1 MEVNNKNIEF
11 LINSLKCMLEKQEFP
26 HIHLSG
32 PISQDIEYVY
42 KNIIE
47 DIYTQNSMVLEV
59 QVLDNN
65 SESILIN
72 TINAF
77 CSQKSVMSNSKI
89 QKKIV
94 IIHQHNEILT
104 DSLVHYLEDRL
115 VENQVIFLLLS
126 SSFHVAPEYLLKK
139 MVSFR
144 IHPKKNLLRNNTLEN
159 YDEFYKI
166 IDEDLSEINL
176 MNKIVDWCDIHSKKI
191 PCKIYEKW
199 KEMFET
205 AF

>member
-1 MEVNNKNIEF
+1 MDMDNNVDVESLIET
-11 LINSLKCMLEKQEFP
+11 LKSMLKRQELP
-26 HIHLSG
+26 HMHLCG
-32 PISQDIEYVY
+32 PHSQDIEYVY
-42 KNIIE
+42 KSIIE

-77 CSQKSVMSNSKI
+77 CSQKSVMLNLKI
-89 QKKIV
+89 RKKIV

-115 VENQVIFLLLS
+115 VENQAGFLLLS
-126 SSFHVAPEYLLKK
+126 SSFHVAPDFLLKK

-144 IHPKKNLLRNNTLEN
+144 IHPKNFVLRNLEN
-159 YDEFYKI
+159 YDDFY
-166 IDEDLSEINL
+166 DVLEEDLSESKL
-176 MNKIVDWCDIHSKKI
+176 SNKIEDWCDIHSMKI
-191 PCKIYEKW
+191 PSKIYEKW
-199 KEMFET
+199 KQTFKT
-205 AF
+205 IK

>member
-1 MEVNNKNIEF
+1 MEINNKNVEF
-11 LINSLKCMLEKQEFP
+11 LIESLKCMLEKQEFP

-32 PISQDIEYVY
+32 PHSQDIEYIY

-47 DIYTQNSMVLEV
+47 DIYDTNSMVLEV

-77 CSQKSVMSNSKI
+77 CSQKSVMLNSKTK
-89 QKKIV
+89 KKIV

-115 VENQVIFLLLS
+115 VENQVIFILLS

-144 IHPKKNLLRNNTLEN
+144 IHPKTNYVRNNFEN
-159 YDEFYKI
+159 YDDFYQI
-166 IDEDLSEINL
+166 LEEDLSESNL
-176 MNKIVDWCDIHSKKI
+176 SNKIEDWCNIHSMKI

-199 KEMFET
+199 KQMFAT